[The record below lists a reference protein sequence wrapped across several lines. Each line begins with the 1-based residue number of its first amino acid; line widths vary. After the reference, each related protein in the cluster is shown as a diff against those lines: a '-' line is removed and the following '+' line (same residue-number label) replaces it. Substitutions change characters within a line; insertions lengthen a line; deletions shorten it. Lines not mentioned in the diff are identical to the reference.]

1 MGFEPS
7 SDYESEITVRL
18 GRLSITVREPARRSS
33 GSSAARASASPSAP
47 EPVSS
52 AEEGFI
58 LVPGSLPP
66 ASGRASDE
74 AFLAAN
80 TPVSLGSLGLGPA
93 QSLVGQLRGA
103 DNVWTPAAR
112 VARALRA
119 GISARRKLDGVE
131 THVNASPAGLQN
143 RIYICLRCPRHP
155 NGFWTHSSQQ
165 YFEAVRGSGSDFAER
180 SVSHAFASR
189 AKTEAYL
196 QGAERQ
202 WPPQLPLRA

>member
-1 MGFEPS
+1 MGSEPS

-58 LVPGSLPP
+58 LVPGPLPP
-66 ASGRASDE
+66 VSGRASDE
-74 AFLAAN
+74 AFLVAN
-80 TPVSLGSLGLGPA
+80 TPRSLGSLGLGPA
-93 QSLVGQLRGA
+93 QTLVGQLRGA

-131 THVNASPAGLQN
+131 THVNSSPALGLQN

-165 YFEAVRGSGSDFAER
+165 YFEAVRGGGSDFAER

-189 AKTEAYL
+189 AETEA
-196 QGAERQ
+196 
-202 WPPQLPLRA
+202 